1 VVEPKDNTKSIDETI
16 QRYEQYEQL
25 FPQYFQE
32 EYDKVAQDLGQ
43 VKTSEDRNV
52 IRGPFSKE
60 PTYTEQDLETK
71 AVTQAKKRLS
81 DEGIL
86 EPKRTFLNTLKETF
100 TDYKKFGSKLPYLGG
115 GVEAY
120 EALDLL
126 QSIKD
131 IQRGTADQAD
141 YATVM
146 NAQLEMERDS
156 GFGAMVVDIM
166 IQLPAYAVEFSTTAG
181 TYTTGRKAGQK
192 ALQESVNWV
201 LSKQGKKLVKE
212 GADRFGLKAVKGV
225 VGATTGTL
233 ARTVDPK
240 MFSRVVANVSRELLP
255 DYELNRKLDGKL
267 EVLSSNEKSLGKS
280 IVDGYLLTYLE
291 LLGEQSGE
299 AIPFLGKEFKTFLKS
314 KPESAVHGL
323 LKSLIRKNPDVPPGK
338 FMQGVRQAGIQ
349 SVPVELMEERFT
361 DFLQSGVEGHEFKWP
376 TAEEWLA
383 EIVAI
388 GGFSASVR
396 GVGRGLDKKAEKKS
410 QKARA
415 KGLEAIES
423 GQARQL
429 TDQDIRDFVRSLT
442 KEEAMEMGIN
452 QETGEIEGQSI
463 LGKEMIRRNLEMDK
477 FPETETEFRE
487 AGARENIKKQQMEGK
502 DFVGKL
508 IEKAQSESGIAIE
521 REYMDRTLADEI
533 ADEELSEER
542 SKEILREHG
551 IDENTDPKEIM
562 ITGRTSGF
570 VVRLSTAGTEE
581 RMAEEF
587 VAVSEEMAEVYYN
600 AEVENIGEQEFEN
613 EIEKDRKNYYESTGE
628 KDTGESNK
636 EWFSTM
642 ALRFSTQGKVH
653 ESIGAKLTEI
663 FKDLMERAQILLQD
677 AFRLQKHIKEGKVS
691 DSLLKK
697 LEEATDFKKVGEKVQ
712 QAKESKKQPTYRV
725 NKETSQESLIS
736 PTESQQPS
744 KFIIKRNGR
753 VNLEKFQ
760 GKVTPTDLS
769 TQSISKI
776 KKSDW
781 LRADG
786 DVVVG
791 DIIKF
796 KEGVFGGNY
805 RNPKYVGD
813 RSNIAI
819 IIKDSY
825 GEVSGQHTFSI
836 EILKSTGVEKL
847 AKGFKTRRKGR
858 VIYRNGVERLLW
870 NNEQSR
876 ELVKDEKHNRGQQVR
891 NLKKERYLG
900 NISYRLTTQ
909 ESYELHDTAKRI
921 FGTTEDPREAGYIL
935 LDGEMLDF
943 SGKNEGGTPGT
954 RAYDHRQINQVG
966 DDTIGGDDRWDN
978 VSGMMEFIQS
988 GAIRYMPESFTF
1000 HMGNE
1005 KPDQP
1010 QLARLRQLIDNP
1022 PGMDALHS
1030 KTPINI
1036 TITDIDGMLKFQKNY
1051 DRGTAWEEIK
1061 RDMLQFYRT
1070 GKGPSITQQ
1079 FHSSYRLSKKSG
1091 GDLVWKNTPIVKQP
1105 NLLELTKYLTERAK
1119 SIADELGVDLTQN
1132 TPEAIDIVSNVIA
1145 EEIKIETGNKKNALG
1160 WYSIKMQN
1168 AIELLS
1174 QIHPEIM
1181 EDPDH
1186 NQVFKVA
1193 LAITSNGT
1201 PVEDNLKIAMV
1212 AYEHWKDKGVLPSTF
1227 KVGGQEGPAM
1237 ASAFK
1242 VYNKHQK
1249 EIGTTAF
1256 HTFLNTEFTVKEISN
1271 MGYKVSG
1278 ELVDAKVMGAV
1289 IFGPKIGAFLSNIN
1303 GHYQYLTMD
1312 RWFMRTIGRIRGD
1325 LKPQQDYSD
1334 QLKRFRTALRINP
1347 SKMKLY
1353 EVSKEDLKNDDKVI
1367 EVARKVLKKYAKSKF
1382 VKKLNRKASFY
1393 PKTKL
1398 NMASNT
1404 LIKRIDEIQD
1414 DPKNATDRKY
1424 LREIMKFAVEKSD
1437 IEGLTMA
1444 DAQAIIW
1451 FPEKRFFSKFGVG
1464 SQRGKK
1470 ETDYETEARQYV
1482 KSRLG
1487 SVQPIGSSARRSAT
1501 GVKESTQKP
1510 ESLGKEKPT
1519 YRLAPT
1525 FYSKAER
1532 VVTEQFPPTM
1542 KSQSVENFL
1551 KKNQVKPEEIQWLD
1565 LETLLRGKQ
1574 KVTKEEL
1581 QEWIQA
1587 NKIEVEDVMKIDE
1600 DDKIIFRVGDL
1611 EVYRDN
1617 KLVDYT
1623 REFNPSDPVEN
1634 LKMVLVE
1641 DLEINKWDIMKDPK
1655 RELLDYLDQKY
1666 QDQNDQLEY
1675 ALEQKNTDNTL
1686 ERIAYIQELQSKVKQ
1701 DDFEFDIQEAKQTP
1715 KHSSYQLLGEKEDY
1729 RELLLTLPTGESAE
1743 PLSGFIVF
1751 KNVEDADDFI
1761 EIVDSLNGMEEKY
1774 ISRTDRD
1781 NFRRIEFENIPDP
1794 LANRILNIAE
1804 EMGLESWKTNQDTR
1818 RKSKDVFTTGHY
1830 DEPNILAHVRFNTRK
1845 SPTGERVLFIE
1856 ELQSDWHTKGREK
1869 GYKQPKKMQK
1879 LMATLNKNGIYE
1891 NKESS
1896 LKGTFVDKNKNDLYH
1911 PNPNVKT
1918 TATPKQIN
1926 LIENY
1931 LNEVRKIDG
1940 FNKGLIP
1947 DAPFKGNGWIELI
1960 MKRMLRY
1967 ASENNFDRI
1976 AWTTSNQQIDR
1987 WRNELRQ
1994 NVDQISWQ
2002 KLVAGKRELTSEE
2015 RIIGATT
2022 RGNPFIVEEMEELQ
2036 TQDMGKQSVIV
2047 NGLKKNESVF
2057 NQTIP
2062 LEGETTI
2069 NGQKVT
2075 LEGLL
2080 GKQMATQIRNSE
2092 DRTGVIEGDDLS
2104 VGGQGFKVVYDF
2116 AIKKILNK
2124 MGKKFGAKVDQVEF
2138 KLKRVDWYR
2147 LGLQPQL
2154 NQPSIRVT
2162 RKMKESA
2169 LKGQPTFRAS
2179 KMTSTDDVLS
2189 SPSFK
2194 KWFKGS
2200 QIKDKDGKP
2209 LVVYHGSGYD
2219 FKGFYTPSY
2228 FTSDSRYAEGI
2239 ADERVEEMYE
2249 EGEDWNPSQII
2260 YPVYLN
2266 IKKPKIVEEFD
2277 TSYIDVSDIS
2287 NEDIKNLKSE
2297 GYDGIISGETY
2308 IAFEPTQIKS
2318 IFNKG
2323 TFNPHDPRISFRM
2336 APTNLV
2342 TPLAKIYQ
2350 EQKGNK
2356 KSYTK
2361 ENFELDLVRLGYP
2374 EETIKTAKD
2383 LFGIIRIKQIETDEP
2398 TPIEKELQKLQDMH
2412 ITRSNL
2418 KDRIKRAYR
2427 LGAVEKEKEIVKLQK
2442 IVTNYARK
2450 NLPTGLFKKSEVT
2463 GLLAKVRDAKRAREL
2478 ATALERI
2485 DRVIDKV
2492 NKRSALAKWNKSIKK
2507 KAKVKKVRGVTEG
2520 TVGAEVQEIVYTIRG
2535 KKKGTGYMDLSP
2547 AEVEEKIEALG
2558 VAVKARED
2566 GEPTEEQTI
2575 EISLL
2580 LTFGAI
2586 KHKTPEEINRATE
2599 VFDGVVAEGRMQVVE
2614 DQEAYK
2620 ARMKEIGDRI
2630 LDVITGGVGPQTQT
2644 GVQRLGL
2651 KKEGLIAEIKK
2662 QLSTFDSHNQSLE
2675 YIFDKLSRLDKTSK
2689 PLESAINNY
2698 FMPMIRQ
2705 ARLAEYNGLV
2715 EMNTMLRENAE
2726 RIFKVK
2732 DGALTTRLNQNTVD
2746 KITIFHLDGYSPETG
2761 RASGN
2766 ETYSELTYNQAYKK
2780 WMELQDPTLHKT
2792 FEKMGWDVNKT
2803 KRQIEDQL
2811 PKDMIKWAEWQLYEF
2826 YPMYYHRVNKTFRQR
2841 FKVNMPFNPVYSPI
2855 SRKIGARA
2863 DEGDDTLNK
2872 SKSPMGSM
2880 TSAGSLK
2887 SRVSNQEELTWI
2899 DGDTTIMKHI
2909 TEMEHF
2915 IHYTQV
2921 MREMRSVFMNRN
2933 ISKAI
2938 QDFHGSGISRTLNKF
2953 MDDIARGGVDR
2964 SQNLEWMDKLRANFS
2979 RSVIGIN
2986 PVVYL
2991 KQLASIPAYIADVP
3005 ILDWSKEFVKVLNPL
3020 EFKRAY
3026 RTLSKSK
3033 MVQMRYDQGFE
3044 RDMVLALQN
3053 QKPGKLISGTDW
3065 VNTFAYAFTK
3075 MGDKQAIFFG
3085 GWPVYKYHKKKALKK
3100 GKSLKDAETIAMRKF
3115 EEASLRSQQAS
3126 NVEDLGDFQRRGSAY
3141 KLFTMFMTSPNQYY
3155 RMIVGGWRNLRAG
3168 RGSRSENLRRIF
3180 VGQLVL
3186 TTLFQFISNAFKW
3199 DDEDQAISIL
3209 LYPFAGLL
3217 FFGQGFEY
3225 MIRSAFNKEY
3235 PMGPVSILDPIEDI
3249 GKGLKKTFDGKE
3261 FNNKKVFKILDEYI
3275 SGLSKIFGIPYSGPK
3290 RSIENTI
3297 KVLTEESDLSLKDK
3311 ALKGIGFRMKEEKK
3325 KKKKKKKVKIAEPSY
3340 VD

>member
-1 VVEPKDNTKSIDETI
+1 MADPLNPQPQRNYLDDILDQAFDDLEMERQRQESIINANDPDKVLSQLNKVDKQIENEPEEVQQAVRQKVYKPGYFDRNREMMDWKPQGKSVVEPKDNTKSIDETI

-25 FPQYFQE
+25 FPQYLQE

-43 VKTSEDRNV
+43 VKTSQDRDV
-52 IRGPFSKE
+52 IRGPFSEE

-71 AVTQAKKRLS
+71 AITQAKKRLS

-86 EPKRTFLNTLKETF
+86 EPKRTFLGTLKETF

-156 GFGAMVVDIM
+156 GFGAMVIDIM
-166 IQLPAYAVEFSTTAG
+166 LQLPAYAIEFSTTAG
-181 TYTTGRKAGQK
+181 TYTAGRKAGQK

-201 LSKQGKKLVKE
+201 LSKQGKKIIKE

-361 DFLQSGVEGHEFKWP
+361 DFLQSGVEGHEFEWP

-396 GVGRGLDKKAEKKS
+396 GVGKGLDKRAEKKLE
-410 QKARA
+410 KAKK
-415 KGLEAIES
+415 KGLEAIET
-423 GQARQL
+423 GQLRQL
-429 TDQDIRDFVRSLT
+429 TDQDISDFGRSLT
-442 KEEAMEMGIN
+442 KEEAMEIGIA
-452 QETGEIEGQSI
+452 QETGEIDPGSE
-463 LGKEMIRRNLEMDK
+463 LGKEMIRRDLDMEK
-477 FPETETEFRE
+477 FPETLEELRE
-487 AGARENIKKQQMEGK
+487 AKARKTIKEQKMEGK
-502 DFVGKL
+502 DFVGEL
-508 IEKAQSESGIAIE
+508 INKAESESGIAIE
-521 REYMDRTLADEI
+521 REYLDRTLADE
-533 ADEELSEER
+533 AEQEGWTEEET
-542 SKEILREHG
+542 KQVLRDHG
-551 IDENTDPKEIM
+551 INEETDPNEIT
-562 ITGRTSGF
+562 ISGTSFGGSI
-570 VVRLSTAGTEE
+570 RISTAGTEK
-581 RMAEEF
+581 RMADEY
-587 VAVSEEMAEVYYN
+587 VAVQEEMAEEYYK
-600 AEVENIGEQEFEN
+600 AEQENNPEFEN
-613 EIEKDRKNYYESTGE
+613 EVAEDRRKYHEATGE
-628 KDTGESNK
+628 QDTGESNL
-636 EWFSTM
+636 EWFSSK
-642 ALRFSTQGKVH
+642 AIQFSTQGKVH
-653 ESIGAKLTEI
+653 QSIGAKLTEI
-663 FKDLMERAQILLQD
+663 FNRFIDNARIILKD
-677 AFRLQKHIKEGKVS
+677 AFKLRKAIREGKVS

-697 LEEATDFKKVGEKVQ
+697 LEEATDFKKVGEKVK
-712 QAKESKKQPTYRV
+712 QAKESKKDPTYR
-725 NKETSQESLIS
+725 
-736 PTESQQPS
+736 
-744 KFIIKRNGR
+744 
-753 VNLEKFQ
+753 
-760 GKVTPTDLS
+760 
-769 TQSISKI
+769 
-776 KKSDW
+776 
-781 LRADG
+781 
-786 DVVVG
+786 
-791 DIIKF
+791 
-796 KEGVFGGNY
+796 
-805 RNPKYVGD
+805 
-813 RSNIAI
+813 
-819 IIKDSY
+819 
-825 GEVSGQHTFSI
+825 
-836 EILKSTGVEKL
+836 L
-847 AKGFKTRRKGR
+847 AK
-858 VIYRNGVERLLW
+858 E
-870 NNEQSR
+870 
-876 ELVKDEKHNRGQQVR
+876 
-891 NLKKERYLG
+891 
-900 NISYRLTTQ
+900 
-909 ESYELHDTAKRI
+909 
-921 FGTTEDPREAGYIL
+921 
-935 LDGEMLDF
+935 
-943 SGKNEGGTPGT
+943 
-954 RAYDHRQINQVG
+954 
-966 DDTIGGDDRWDN
+966 
-978 VSGMMEFIQS
+978 
-988 GAIRYMPESFTF
+988 
-1000 HMGNE
+1000 
-1005 KPDQP
+1005 
-1010 QLARLRQLIDNP
+1010 
-1022 PGMDALHS
+1022 
-1030 KTPINI
+1030 
-1036 TITDIDGMLKFQKNY
+1036 
-1051 DRGTAWEEIK
+1051 
-1061 RDMLQFYRT
+1061 
-1070 GKGPSITQQ
+1070 
-1079 FHSSYRLSKKSG
+1079 SG

-1181 EDPDH
+1181 QDPDH

-1212 AYEHWKDKGVLPSTF
+1212 AYEHWKDNGVLPSTF

-1237 ASAFK
+1237 EKGFK
-1242 VYNKHQK
+1242 LYNESVK
-1249 EIGTTAF
+1249 EFGTEF
-1256 HTFLNTEFTVKEISN
+1256 VHNFINTEFTVKEITD
-1271 MGYKVSG
+1271 MGFPVNG

-1289 IFGPKIGAFLSNIN
+1289 IFGPKVGGGFLSNLN

-1312 RWFMRTIGRIRGD
+1312 RWFMRTLGRIRGN
-1325 LKPQQDYSD
+1325 LKPQQDYSK

-1353 EVSKEDLKNDDKVI
+1353 NVSKEDLKNDDKVI
-1367 EVARKVLKKYAKSKF
+1367 EIARKVLKEYAKPKY
-1382 VKKLNRKASFY
+1382 VKKENRKKSFY
-1393 PKTKL
+1393 PKTEL
-1398 NMASNT
+1398 NKASNT
-1404 LIKRIDEIQD
+1404 LVKNIDKIYEA
-1414 DPKNATDRKY
+1414 PANGTDRKY
-1424 LREIMKFAVEKSD
+1424 LRQIMEKAVEKSD
-1437 IEGLTMA
+1437 VEGLTMA

-1470 ETDYETEARQYV
+1470 ETDYETEARKYV
-1482 KSRLG
+1482 ESRLG
-1487 SVQPIGSSARRSAT
+1487 SIQPIGSSTTDRRDSDIQP
-1501 GVKESTQKP
+1501 GEESDAKLQ
-1510 ESLGKEKPT
+1510 KEKPT

-1532 VVTEQFPPTM
+1532 VVTEQFPPKM
-1542 KSQSVENFL
+1542 KSQSVINWL
-1551 KKNQVKPEEIQWLD
+1551 KKSTNNSPEIEWLD
-1565 LETLLRGKQ
+1565 LETLLKGKQ

-1587 NKIEVEDVMKIDE
+1587 NKIDVNDVMLSESFTLDEERSLSKDEFIKMFEQVDPAYPDEEPGNALDDGETLEFVEDGVYHDFKYIKTEDKEYAVFKDQWEEDKFTVQKIE
-1600 DDKIIFRVGDL
+1600 
-1611 EVYRDN
+1611 
-1617 KLVDYT
+1617 T
-1623 REFNPSDPVEN
+1623 EN
-1634 LKMVLVE
+1634 LLGYKSLGAIMERGVDNE
-1641 DLEINKWDIMKDPK
+1641 DGVK
-1655 RELLDYLDQKY
+1655 RIIGNLSTSATKY
-1666 QDQNDQLEY
+1666 
-1675 ALEQKNTDNTL
+1675 
-1686 ERIAYIQELQSKVKQ
+1686 
-1701 DDFEFDIQEAKQTP
+1701 
-1715 KHSSYQLLGEKEDY
+1715 SSYQLPGEKEDY
-1729 RELLLTLPTGESAE
+1729 RELLLTLPMYDNKFILQVKETGEHWDKTFFDTYEEAE
-1743 PLSGFIVF
+1743 TRLRLSRE
-1751 KNVEDADDFI
+1751 NLDDPKLDDI
-1761 EIVDSLNGMEEKY
+1761 EIKTTRQPSK
-1774 ISRTDRD
+1774 SDR
-1781 NFRRIEFENIPDP
+1781 
-1794 LANRILNIAE
+1794 
-1804 EMGLESWKTNQDTR
+1804 
-1818 RKSKDVFTTGHY
+1818 FTTGHY

-1845 SPTGERVLFIE
+1845 SPTGEKVLFIE

-1869 GYKQPKKMQK
+1869 GYRGDKLPK
-1879 LMATLNKNGIYE
+1879 GYIV
-1891 NKESS
+1891 KESLDVIQGRVYQVYS
-1896 LKGTFVDKNKNDLYH
+1896 TSINKPITEKFSNEKDAIEYAMGNIGSV
-1911 PNPNVKT
+1911 PN
-1918 TATPKQIN
+1918 
-1926 LIENY
+1926 
-1931 LNEVRKIDG
+1931 
-1940 FNKGLIP
+1940 
-1947 DAPFKGNGWIELI
+1947 APFKNNGWIELI

-1987 WRNELRQ
+1987 YPNELRQ

-2002 KLVAGKRELTSEE
+2002 KLVAEKRKLTTEE
-2015 RIIGATT
+2015 ILGSAFTN
-2022 RGNPFIVEEMEELQ
+2022 NPDLMEDWEKLQ
-2036 TQDMGKQSVIV
+2036 TQNMGKQSVIV
-2047 NGLKKNESVF
+2047 NGLKNNESVF
-2057 NQTIP
+2057 NQTVPI
-2062 LEGETTI
+2062 EGETTI
-2069 NGQKVT
+2069 NGQKFT

-2092 DRTGVIEGDDLS
+2092 DRTGVIEGDNLS

-2124 MGKKFGAKVDQVEF
+2124 MGKKFNAKVDQVILET
-2138 KLKRVDWYR
+2138 KPGEPDE
-2147 LGLQPQL
+2147 LGVTSKFFADE
-2154 NQPSIRVT
+2154 NVQPSIPVT

-2200 QIKDKDGKP
+2200 QVKDKDGKP
-2209 LVVYHGSGYD
+2209 LVVYHGTGKSFDEFDKSKLYGD
-2219 FKGFYTPSY
+2219 GIGGFY
-2228 FTSDSRYAEGI
+2228 FTSDPNLASDYAESFLK
-2239 ADERVEEMYE
+2239 
-2249 EGEDWNPSQII
+2249 EDSEII
-2260 YPVYLN
+2260 MTPAGGGRMLGGNVIPVYLQMN
-2266 IKKPKIVEEFD
+2266 KPYYIDYKVDLIGPTPEKIKKWR
-2277 TSYIDVSDIS
+2277 
-2287 NEDIKNLKSE
+2287 SE
-2297 GYDGIISGETY
+2297 GYDGIIDEKY
-2308 IAFEPTQIKS
+2308 NIYQVFEPTQIKS

-2350 EQKGNK
+2350 EQKGTK

-2361 ENFELDLVRLGYP
+2361 KDFELDLVRLGYP
-2374 EETIKTAKD
+2374 EETLKTAMD

-2398 TPIEKELQKLQDMH
+2398 TPIEKELKKIQDLA

-2427 LGAVEKEKEIVKLQK
+2427 LGAVEKEKEINKLQK

-2450 NLPTGLFKKSEVT
+2450 NLPVGIYSKSEVT

-2485 DRVIDKV
+2485 DRIIDKV
-2492 NKRSALAKWNKSIKK
+2492 NKRSALAKWNKTVKK
-2507 KAKVKKVRGVTEG
+2507 KATVKKVGGIGRGK
-2520 TVGAEVQEIVYTIRG
+2520 VGADVQDIVDDIRG
-2535 KKKGTGYMDLSP
+2535 KKKGEGIMDLSP
-2547 AEVEEKIEALG
+2547 VDVELKIELMSEIMD
-2558 VAVKARED
+2558 KSED
-2566 GEPTEEQTI
+2566 GEPTDDQALQLN
-2575 EISLL
+2575 LL
-2580 LTFGAI
+2580 LTYGAM
-2586 KHKTPEEINRATE
+2586 KHKTPEEITRATNQ
-2599 VFDGVVAEGRMQVVE
+2599 FDELVTAGRMQVVE

-2620 ARMKEIGDRI
+2620 ERMKEVGEEI
-2630 LDVITGGVGPQTQT
+2630 LDVITGGAGAQTQAGAQT
-2644 GVQRLGL
+2644 LGL
-2651 KKEGLIAEIKK
+2651 KKKGLLADIKEI
-2662 QLSTFDSHNQSLE
+2662 LSTFDSYNQSLE

-2705 ARLAEYNGLV
+2705 ARLSEYNGLV

-2732 DGALTTRLNQNTVD
+2732 GRKLTRRLNENTVN
-2746 KITIFHLDGYSPETG
+2746 TINIRHRDGVDGPII
-2761 RASGN
+2761 
-2766 ETYSELTYNQAYKK
+2766 YSELTYNQAYKK
-2780 WMELQDPTLHKT
+2780 WMELMDPTLENT
-2792 FEKMGWDVNKT
+2792 FKKMGWDVNDT
-2803 KRQIEDQL
+2803 KKQIEDQL

-2826 YPMYYHRVNKTFRQR
+2826 YPMYYQRVNEVFRKR
-2841 FKVNMPFNPVYSPI
+2841 FNVNMPFNPMYSPI

-2863 DEGDDTLNK
+2863 DEGDDTFNK

-2887 SRVSNQEELTWI
+2887 SRVSNVEELNWI

-2933 ISKAI
+2933 ISRSI
-2938 QDFHGSGISRTLNKF
+2938 IDFHGQGISRVLNKF
-2953 MDDIARGGVDR
+2953 MDDIARGGVDQA
-2964 SQNLEWMDKLRANFS
+2964 QNLKEFDKLRANFS
-2979 RSVIGIN
+2979 RSVIGVN

-2991 KQLASIPAYIADVP
+2991 KQLASIPAYIADIP
-3005 ILDWSKEFVKVLNPL
+3005 ALNWSTEFAKVFNPV
-3020 EFKRAY
+3020 EFKRMY

-3033 MVQMRYDQGFE
+3033 MVEMRYDQGFE

-3053 QKPGKLISGTDW
+3053 QKPGKLISGTDF

-3075 MGDKQAIFFG
+3075 MGDKQAIFLG
-3085 GWPVYKYHKKKALKK
+3085 GWAVYKYHKKKALKE
-3100 GKSLKDAETIAMRKF
+3100 GKSLKDAEDIAMRKF

-3126 NVEDLGDFQRRGSAY
+3126 NVEDLADFQRRGSIP

-3155 RMIVGGWRNLRAG
+3155 RMVIGGYRNLFAG
-3168 RGSRSENLRRIF
+3168 RGSKSENLRRIF
-3180 VGQLVL
+3180 VGQLL
-3186 TTLFQFISNAFKW
+3186 LPTLFQFISNGFKW
-3199 DDEDQAISIL
+3199 DDEDQAVSIL
-3209 LYPFAGLL
+3209 LFPFAGLL

-3225 MIRSAFNKEY
+3225 IIRSAFNKEY
-3235 PMGPVSILDPIEDI
+3235 PMGPVSILDPLIDL
-3249 GKGLKKTFDGKE
+3249 GKGVGKTFDGKE
-3261 FNNKKVFKILDEYI
+3261 FNNKKVFKILDEYA

-3290 RSIENTI
+3290 RSIENAI
-3297 KVLTEESDLSLKDK
+3297 KVAKEGSEYPIRES
-3311 ALKGIGFRMKEEKK
+3311 IGFRMEEKK
-3325 KKKKKKKVKIAEPSY
+3325 KKKKKKKPKVGGPVYAY
-3340 VD
+3340 